1 MLAVGTL
8 NAPPRSPS
16 ILPTNAPSL
25 SLSISLVITV
35 SLLKRMTGSCATP
48 HKSVDRPNSVIRP
61 IYHRSRISQG
71 TSPGLERQT
80 TGRWRR
86 FFVDLCA
93 EDADLP
99 AALAPDAIESGS
111 CEVLNFERA
120 ALKIEDGRQRH
131 LCRFP
136 ARAARAARPP

>member
-35 SLLKRMTGSCATP
+35 SLLKRITGLCATP

-86 FFVDLCA
+86 FFVDLSMLRRMSA

-99 AALAPDAIESGS
+99 ALVSNPHGEEA
-111 CEVLNFERA
+111 
-120 ALKIEDGRQRH
+120 RQRRLRTMRSLSSGAH
-131 LCRFP
+131 SRDPLASP
-136 ARAARAARPP
+136 GEP